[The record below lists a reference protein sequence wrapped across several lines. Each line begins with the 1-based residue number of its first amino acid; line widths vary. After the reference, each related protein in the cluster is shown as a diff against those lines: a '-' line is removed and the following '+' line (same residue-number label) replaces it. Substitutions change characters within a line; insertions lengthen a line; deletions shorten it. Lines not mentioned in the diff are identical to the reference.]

1 MHRPGTI
8 ERAFEIAP
16 ELGSIDEVKKRLV
29 HEGYANVEA
38 HLTGPQIKRELTA
51 RLNPELRSQGR

>member
-8 ERAFEIAP
+8 ERAFEIAA
-16 ELGSIDEVKKRLV
+16 ESGSLDEVKKRLTR
-29 HEGYANVEA
+29 EGYSSVDA

-51 RLNPELRSQGR
+51 RLNPELRAAR